1 MYELIHFLDIA
12 LIFIAYNCT
21 QSHKGRPQNHQKRP
35 IYVVKHQV
43 RDLARPY
50 NLCNFSPHLIRFH
63 MGYGPSS

>member
-43 RDLARPY
+43 RDLARPCAT
-50 NLCNFSPHLIRFH
+50 LQSVSFCTSFD
-63 MGYGPSS
+63 